1 MARQPRRRLAAVL
14 AALVLLALSPG
25 AAAAPAPGDDPVPA
39 WQQRLDQAAA
49 ALGRVPAGDADA
61 VSRLAVDVSA
71 LRDEIAGWLARFPP
85 AVESAEPWLPPAV
98 PSGTVEDVAGEI
110 GRLRAVLSR
119 IASALQ
125 GGDPGAFY
133 LGRVEITV
141 TAAAETTPVGAAPIA
156 STVIDSDAIAANDRS
171 SLSGALALAPG
182 VSLVRIGSRNETAVY
197 VRGYDQRQ
205 VPLFIDGIPVY
216 TPYDGYAD
224 FDRFTTFD
232 VAEIRV
238 SKGFASVLYGP
249 NVLGGAINVVSRRP
263 ASRLEGRAGVA
274 YGSGSSR
281 TAHANVGSRM
291 GSWYVHG
298 TGSYLD
304 ADTFPLPGG
313 FEPSPN
319 QPAGDRTNA
328 ARQDA
333 KFSVKLGWAP
343 TAGSEHAVSYVMQRG
358 EKGNPPYAGTDPAVR
373 VRYWKWPYYDK
384 DSLYLV
390 SQSRLGALGYVKAR
404 AFYDRYTNALYS
416 YDDATYT
423 TQKRSSSFRSLYED
437 HAAGASAEWGHTLGR
452 HVLRAAGH
460 FKRDDHQDHNSGEP
474 PKEFAGR
481 TLSLGVEDTIALSPR
496 LSLVAGL
503 GADWQATTKA
513 QDYQKGKVI
522 DLTESCSGDACGN
535 ASGFNPQV
543 GLFHALPSGL
553 ARVTLSRKTR
563 MPTLNNRYSY
573 KMGTAIPNPSLDP
586 EQSLLVE
593 AGYDGALGART
604 TFQAAVFY
612 GRITDLIQSVV
623 IAPNLSQMRNIGR
636 VAQAGVEA
644 GVRTRLPRGVVL
656 SATYTFLDRDNLSD
670 PDVRLVE
677 TPSHRAAVSA
687 TVPVFPPFSLSGFV
701 QFEADRLAQNQ
712 SGRYLDAPSFAE
724 VSVKGVWTVRGR
736 LDLEASVHN
745 LFDAD
750 YWIADGYPEPGRTV
764 LVGARWRF

>member
-1 MARQPRRRLAAVL
+1 MTRQPCRRLAAAV
-14 AALVLLALSPG
+14 AALVLLALAPG
-25 AAAAPAPGDDPVPA
+25 AAASQPGDDPVSA
-39 WQQRLDQAAA
+39 WQQRLDQASA

-61 VSRLAVDVSA
+61 VSRLAVEVSA
-71 LRDEIAGWLARFPP
+71 LRDEIAVWLAQFPP
-85 AVESAEPWLPPAV
+85 AAESADPWLPQAV
-98 PSGTVEDVAGEI
+98 PLAAVEDVAGEI

-125 GGDPGAFY
+125 GGEPGAFY
-133 LGRVEITV
+133 LGRVEVTV
-141 TAAAETTPVGAAPIA
+141 TAAAETTAAGAAPIA
-156 STVIDSDAIAANDRS
+156 STVIGADAIAANDRS

-205 VPLFIDGIPVY
+205 VPLFIDGVPVY

-224 FDRFTTFD
+224 FDRFSTFD

-274 YGSGSSR
+274 YGSGTSR
-281 TAHANVGSRM
+281 TAYANVGSRM
-291 GSWYVHG
+291 GAWYVHG

-313 FEPSPN
+313 FQGSPN
-319 QPAGDRTNA
+319 QPAGDRINA
-328 ARQDA
+328 AREDG

-343 TAGSEHAVSYVMQRG
+343 TAGSEHAISYVMQRG

-384 DSLYLV
+384 DSVYLV
-390 SQSRLGALGYVKAR
+390 SQSQLGGLGYIKAR
-404 AFYDRYTNALYS
+404 AFYDRYANALYS

-437 HAAGASAEWGHTLGR
+437 HAVGGSAEWGHTLGR
-452 HVLRAAGH
+452 HVVKAAGY
-460 FKRDDHQDHNSGEP
+460 FKRDDHQDNNSGEP

-481 TLSLGVEDTIALSPR
+481 ILSIGVEDSVTVSPR
-496 LSLVAGL
+496 LSLVAGV
-503 GADWQATTKA
+503 GADWQSTTKA
-513 QDYQKGKVI
+513 QDFQKGKII
-522 DLTESCSGDACGN
+522 DLTASCSGDACGN
-535 ASGFNPQV
+535 TSGVNPQV

-553 ARVTLSRKTR
+553 ARLTVSRKTR

-573 KMGTAIPNPSLDP
+573 KLGTAIPNPALDP
-586 EQSLLVE
+586 EHSLLVE
-593 AGYDGALGART
+593 AGYDGSLGKRA

-623 IAPNLSQMRNIGR
+623 ISPNLSQMQNIGR
-636 VAQAGVEA
+636 VSQAGFEA
-644 GVRTRLPRGVVL
+644 DVRARLARGVVM
-656 SATYTFLDRDNLSD
+656 SANYTFLDRNNLSD
-670 PDVRLVE
+670 PEILLVE
-677 TPSHRAAVSA
+677 TPRHKAAVSA
-687 TVPVFPPFSLSGFV
+687 TVPVLPQLNVMTFV
-701 QFEADRLAQNQ
+701 QFEADRLAQTQ
-712 SGRYLDAPSFAE
+712 SGRYLDVPSFAE
-724 VSVKGVWTVRGR
+724 VSLKGVWTVRGR

-764 LVGARWRF
+764 LVGARWKF

>member
-1 MARQPRRRLAAVL
+1 MDRQPRRLAAAL
-14 AALVLLALSPG
+14 AALVLLALAP
-25 AAAAPAPGDDPVPA
+25 AAAALPGDDPVST
-39 WQQRLDQAAA
+39 WQQRLDQVSA
-49 ALGRVPAGDADA
+49 ALGRVAAGDAGA
-61 VSRLAVDVSA
+61 VSRLAVDVTA
-71 LRDEIAGWLARFPP
+71 LRDEIAVWLARFPP
-85 AVESAEPWLPPAV
+85 AAETADPWLPQAGPLA
-98 PSGTVEDVAGEI
+98 TLEDVAGEI

-125 GGDPGAFY
+125 GGDAGAFY
-133 LGRVEITV
+133 LGRVEVTV
-141 TAAAETTPVGAAPIA
+141 TAAAETTPAGAAPVA
-156 STVIDSDAIAANDRS
+156 STVIGSEAIAANDRS

-274 YGSGSSR
+274 FGSGTSR
-281 TAHANVGSRM
+281 TAYANLGSRL
-291 GSWYVHG
+291 GAWYLHG

-313 FEPSPN
+313 FEASPN
-319 QPAGDRTNA
+319 QPAGDRANA
-328 ARQDA
+328 AREDG
-333 KFSVKLGWAP
+333 KVSVKLGWTP
-343 TAGSEHAVSYVMQRG
+343 TAGSEHAISYVMQRG

-384 DSLYLV
+384 DSVYLV
-390 SQSRLGALGYVKAR
+390 SQSQVGALGYIKAR
-404 AFYDRYTNALYS
+404 AFYDRYANALYS

-423 TQKRSSSFRSLYED
+423 TQKRASSFRSLYED
-437 HAAGASAEWGHTLGR
+437 HAAGASAEWGRTLGR
-452 HVLRAAGH
+452 HLLKAAGS
-460 FKRDDHQDHNSGEP
+460 FKHDDHQDHNSGEP

-481 TLSLGVEDTIALSPR
+481 IVSIGVEDSVAVSPR

-503 GADWQATTKA
+503 GADWQSTTRA
-513 QDYQKGKVI
+513 QDFQKGKVI
-522 DLTESCSGDACGN
+522 DLTVSCSGDACGN
-535 ASGFNPQV
+535 TSGVNPQV

-553 ARVTLSRKTR
+553 ARLTVSRKTR

-573 KMGTAIPNPSLDP
+573 RMGTAIPNPALDP
-586 EQSLLVE
+586 EHSLLVE
-593 AGYDGALGART
+593 AGYDGSLGARA

-623 IAPNLSQMRNIGR
+623 ISPNLSQMRNIGR
-636 VAQAGVEA
+636 VSQAGFEA
-644 GVRTRLPRGVVL
+644 DLRARLPRGVTL
-656 SATYTFLDRDNLSD
+656 SANYTFLDRDNLSD

-677 TPSHRAAVSA
+677 TPRHKGALSA
-687 TVPVFPPFSLSGFV
+687 SVPVLPQLALSGFV
-701 QFEADRLAQNQ
+701 QVEADRLAQTQ
-712 SGRYLDAPSFAE
+712 SGRYLDVPSLVE
-724 VSVKGVWTVRGR
+724 VSLKGVWTIRGR
-736 LDLEASVHN
+736 LDVEASVHN